1 MPPAVV
7 MSWQY
12 EKLKDKGM
20 SKSKSRA
27 ATAAVLA
34 SLSHEIS

>member
-1 MPPAVV
+1 MSGKV

-20 SKSKSRA
+20 SKSRA

-34 SLSHEIS
+34 SLSREIS